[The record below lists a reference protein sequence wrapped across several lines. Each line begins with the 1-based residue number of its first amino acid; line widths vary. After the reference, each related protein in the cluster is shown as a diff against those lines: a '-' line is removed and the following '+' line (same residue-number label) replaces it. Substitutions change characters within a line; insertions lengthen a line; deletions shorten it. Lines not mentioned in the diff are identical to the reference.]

1 MEQQS
6 ELRKPKKNANTR
18 KSVMVLDDHPLVCR
32 GLEELL
38 STTDDLEVVAK
49 LGTVSEALKVLQK
62 HVPDLLILD
71 LSLPGMS
78 GFDFLKDMQINY
90 SDIPVMVLSMYEETV
105 YAERLLRQG
114 AKGYVMKQESG
125 DTILEA
131 IRCVLEGGIYVSQDV
146 TSRMLLRL
154 ASNKDSS
161 SERMGHELLGDR
173 ELQVYTLIGEGHA
186 TSEIAEKLGMSPK
199 TVQTHRERIRM
210 KLGLKNSSELSYSA
224 ILWRTEGT
232 ASTANGASG

>member
-1 MEQQS
+1 MERQS
-6 ELRKPKKNANTR
+6 ELRKPKKDVNTR
-18 KSVMVLDDHPLVCR
+18 KSVVILDDHPLVCR

-38 STTDDLEVVAK
+38 STTDDLEVVAAF
-49 LGTVSEALKVLQK
+49 GTASEALKVLQRY
-62 HVPDLLILD
+62 VPDLLILD

-90 SDIPVMVLSMYEETV
+90 PDIPVMVLSMYEETV

-114 AKGYVMKQESG
+114 AKGYIMKKESG
-125 DTILEA
+125 DTIIEA

-146 TSRMLLRL
+146 TSRMLLRFT
-154 ASNKDSS
+154 SNNHSS
-161 SERMGHELLGDR
+161 DERMGHELLGDR

-186 TSEIAEKLGMSPK
+186 TSEIAEKLGLSPK
-199 TVQTHRERIRM
+199 TVQTHRERIRA

-224 ILWRTEGT
+224 ILWRIEGA
-232 ASTANGASG
+232 ASGASG